1 MAFKVVLD
9 ANVLYPF
16 SLRDTL
22 LRLAE
27 RELYVDLCEAESVI
41 GPHAP
46 GEDRR
51 PPDASGARCFLLWR
65 SRSRKHGPRRSLHQ
79 PHRDN
84 TPASLLPSAPHPS
97 HPAPSTAATARD
109 TSPPRP

>member
-27 RELYVDLCEAESVI
+27 RELHV
-41 GPHAP
+41 
-46 GEDRR
+46 
-51 PPDASGARCFLLWR
+51 
-65 SRSRKHGPRRSLHQ
+65 
-79 PHRDN
+79 
-84 TPASLLPSAPHPS
+84 
-97 HPAPSTAATARD
+97 
-109 TSPPRP
+109 